1 MLKQGAFWF
10 LGFLLLLAV
19 FRDLIANGK
28 PLYCRIDG
36 QTYWPGLARIW
47 SDNPRARFDE
57 PALNAILDQ
66 QGYFDEAWK
75 NLSNYDEMPVFALI
89 PYSPGEYPSRN
100 VVELAPPGTIPPGA
114 TTRFRHWLGTDS
126 HGRDI
131 AATLVSGA
139 RVALLTGSVAMG
151 MAVLIGL
158 LLGTIAGY
166 FGDERLKTKRGRL
179 WMTLLGIP
187 VAWFFAV
194 IRRQYELSIATDT
207 GVWWETIGIL
217 AGVLLIFNVAGGML
231 SRIAFF
237 SKPVTLPAD
246 LFVMRLAEIFN
257 ALPKLVVII
266 AFSVLMHRQSE
277 SVWLLIA
284 LIGVLSWTGVAR
296 YVRAELLRIRELDYV
311 TAARGLGMPDA
322 RILLRHA
329 MPNAMRPVLVA
340 LALGV
345 AGAVMLEASLSFLG
359 FGGESLKGVSWGSLL
374 SRENAQANPVKA
386 WWVMM
391 FPGLMICLTV
401 LAFNH
406 LAEQW
411 NK

>member
-1 MLKQGAFWF
+1 
-10 LGFLLLLAV
+10 
-19 FRDLIANGK
+19 
-28 PLYCRIDG
+28 
-36 QTYWPGLARIW
+36 
-47 SDNPRARFDE
+47 
-57 PALNAILDQ
+57 
-66 QGYFDEAWK
+66 
-75 NLSNYDEMPVFALI
+75 
-89 PYSPGEYPSRN
+89 
-100 VVELAPPGTIPPGA
+100 
-114 TTRFRHWLGTDS
+114 
-126 HGRDI
+126 
-131 AATLVSGA
+131 
-139 RVALLTGSVAMG
+139 VALLTGSVAMG

-158 LLGTIAGY
+158 LLGTIAGS